1 MQALSNMEGTTDGS
15 SMPTYQIESSSEE
28 DKETDDELHQDP
40 VRRQLCTA
48 STHKSN
54 YRSPPLN

>member
-1 MQALSNMEGTTDGS
+1 MEGTTDGS
-15 SMPTYQIESSSEE
+15 SMSTYQIESSSEE

-40 VRRQLCTA
+40 ERRQVCTA

-54 YRSPPLN
+54 YRSPP